1 MDENSGWLQWK
12 ADVYKYGVNGLAE
25 TINLFLSD
33 VPDAKLLREWMM
45 KNARKGIGEI
55 VRDRGQFK
63 IEDWEFE
70 LWSFAFTFVDFR
82 GLTGWE
88 VAPEKERKGHIDRV
102 VKLATELAKELERDD
117 LPYYPPILELF
128 SDESALDIIRRL
140 DKDVGKHAIS
150 CTGYSLEFTDYSS
163 RYKRDANIKNCL
175 GLVKEDYATGFNDVI
190 DKEYPVTGND
200 GEVRYPVYCKP
211 SRGLS
216 GVLLGGSIQRI
227 SPVLRNLADYADRLR
242 REERRDKRP
251 LTGEADA
258 RVFARYISDH
268 FHRFFGRTPN
278 DVIAACVCLKFQEL
292 EEPPNGDTI
301 RAWRGVR

>member
-1 MDENSGWLQWK
+1 MNESSGWLQWK

-55 VRDRGQFK
+55 VRNREQFK
-63 IEDWEFE
+63 VEDWEFE
-70 LWSFAFTFVDFR
+70 LWSFALSFVSFR
-82 GLTGWE
+82 ELTGWE
-88 VAPEKERKGHIDRV
+88 VTPEKERKGHIDRV

-163 RYKRDANIKNCL
+163 RYKRDGNIKNSL
-175 GLVKEDYATGFNDVI
+175 GLVEEDYATGFNDAI
-190 DKEYPVTGND
+190 DKEHPVTGNN
-200 GEVRYPVYCKP
+200 GEVRYPLYCKP
-211 SRGLS
+211 SRELS

-227 SPVLRNLADYADRLR
+227 SPVLRNLADCADRLS

-278 DVIAACVCLKFQEL
+278 DVIAACVCLKFQGL